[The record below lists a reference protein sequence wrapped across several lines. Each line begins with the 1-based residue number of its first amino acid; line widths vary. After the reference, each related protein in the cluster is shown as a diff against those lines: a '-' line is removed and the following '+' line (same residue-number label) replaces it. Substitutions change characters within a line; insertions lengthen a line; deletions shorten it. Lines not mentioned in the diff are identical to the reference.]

1 MPFHPAFQAEKRA
14 LPILFFVQLFCI
26 FLHKAA
32 RKHTQSCPI
41 PPMKCPYSACAPD
54 ECVFTARKNHITPCP
69 DGKCTILTISPFF
82 AFFCS
87 TILPPAQFRRAASLA
102 HAFPSCTAAAQIKS
116 LIKPIK
122 RRAPL
127 LAAPRKG
134 NIKSGAKPRLKASFC
149 ILQARPPP
157 MPPDNYI
164 ARLILLSTPVC
175 QAKYPA
181 FSVKQAPASAA
192 SPP

>member
-87 TILPPAQFRRAASLA
+87 TILPPAQFRRAACMRTLSLFA
-102 HAFPSCTAAAQIKS
+102 QPPPKLKALKSPLSALRPSRFRPSERQY
-116 LIKPIK
+116 K
-122 RRAPL
+122 RRGKAP
-127 LAAPRKG
+127 P
-134 NIKSGAKPRLKASFC
+134 
-149 ILQARPPP
+149 
-157 MPPDNYI
+157 
-164 ARLILLSTPVC
+164 
-175 QAKYPA
+175 
-181 FSVKQAPASAA
+181 
-192 SPP
+192 